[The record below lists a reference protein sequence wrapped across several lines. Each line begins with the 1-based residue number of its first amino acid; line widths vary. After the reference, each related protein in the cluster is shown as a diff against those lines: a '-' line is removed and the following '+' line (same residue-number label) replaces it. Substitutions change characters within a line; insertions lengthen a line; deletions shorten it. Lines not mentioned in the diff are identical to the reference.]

1 MREEG
6 EDVMEFFKSIDKI
19 RYEGK
24 NAKSP
29 FAFRYY
35 DPDRIIGGKTMREQL
50 RFAMSYWHTMCAE
63 GSDMFGVGT
72 IAKNYGAAEPME
84 IARNKA
90 YAAFELMEKLD
101 IDYFCF
107 HDRDIAP
114 EADTLKE
121 TNARLDEITVL
132 IKELMAKTNK
142 KLLWGTANCFGNKR
156 YMHGAGTA
164 PNADAFAFAA
174 AQIKK
179 AVEITTAL
187 GGEGY
192 VFWGGREGYETLL
205 NTDMGLEQ
213 DNMARLMRMTV
224 DYARSIGFE
233 GDFYIEPKPK
243 EPTKH
248 QYDFDT
254 ATVLAFLRKYGL
266 DKDFKVNIEANHAT
280 LAGHTFQH
288 ELRVAATNGVF
299 GSIDANQGDL
309 LLGWDTDQFPTN
321 IYETTL
327 CMYEVLKAGGFTKGG
342 LNFDAKTRRGSNTAE
357 DIFLAYIA
365 GMDAFALGL
374 RFADKIIRDGRIDA
388 FVSERYASYGSGI
401 GKKIKDG
408 TATLEE
414 LEKYAL
420 SLGDVTTNIS
430 GRQEYLEH
438 IMNEIMFGFCE

>member
-1 MREEG
+1 
-6 EDVMEFFKSIDKI
+6 MEYYANIGKI
-19 RYEGK
+19 KYEGRDSANPLSFK
-24 NAKSP
+24 FYN
-29 FAFRYY
+29 
-35 DPDRIIGGKTMREQL
+35 PDEVIAGKTMREHL

-72 IAKNYGAAEPME
+72 GDKSYGATDPME
-84 IARNKA
+84 QAKNKA

-114 EADTLKE
+114 EAATLAE
-121 TNARLDEITVL
+121 TNARLDEISEL
-132 IKELMAKTNK
+132 IKELMDKTGK

-156 YMHGAGTA
+156 YMHGAGTS
-164 PNADAFAFAA
+164 PNADVFAFAA

-179 AVEITTAL
+179 AIEITVKL

-205 NTDMGLEQ
+205 NTNMALEQ
-213 DNMARLMRMTV
+213 DNMARLMRMAV
-224 DYARSIGFE
+224 DYARSIGFT

-266 DKDFKVNIEANHAT
+266 DKDFKMNIEANHAT
-280 LAGHTFQH
+280 LAAHTFQH
-288 ELRVAATNGVF
+288 ELRVARDNGVF
-299 GSIDANQGDL
+299 GSIDANQGDV

-321 IYETTL
+321 VYETAL
-327 CMYEVLKAGGFTKGG
+327 CMYEVIKAGGFTKGG
-342 LNFDAKTRRGSNTAE
+342 LNFDAKTRRGSYTSE

-374 RFADKIIRDGRIDA
+374 RIADKMIRDGRIDK
-388 FVSERYASYGSGI
+388 FVADRYASYESGI
-401 GKKIKDG
+401 GKKIVDG
-408 TATLEE
+408 TATMAE
-414 LEKYAL
+414 LEAYAL
-420 SLGDVTTNIS
+420 EMGDVTTNIS
-430 GRQEYLEH
+430 GKQEYLENV
-438 IMNEIMFGFCE
+438 MNAIMFA